1 MTGRQGK
8 GLDNESPSQSGEQ
21 AVGELDEDSLAELP
35 SLKGTS
41 SGVRSF
47 STPAARVL
55 SKVMGARRKS
65 CSSHRVELPT

>member
-47 STPAARVL
+47 STPAVL